1 MGDDLLIVPTDSD
14 GFMNLSDIRNAPSIK
29 ELPSMSLSKLQNM
42 AIDSG
47 IKRPGEGWSKCCPPT
62 GNKLDIIKHIKRNV
76 QHPSYGQSLQE
87 FAASMGG
94 HAIMINGETDYLIN
108 DEND

>member
-1 MGDDLLIVPTDSD
+1 MLIVKTDSN
-14 GFMNLSDIRNAPSIK
+14 GFMNVSDILSAPSIK
-29 ELPSMSLSKLQNM
+29 ELPSMSLSKLQKM

-62 GNKLDIIKHIKRNV
+62 GNKTDIIKHIRRNI
-76 QHPSYGQSLQE
+76 QHPPYHQSLQQ

-94 HAIMINGETDYLIN
+94 HAIMINESD
-108 DEND
+108 